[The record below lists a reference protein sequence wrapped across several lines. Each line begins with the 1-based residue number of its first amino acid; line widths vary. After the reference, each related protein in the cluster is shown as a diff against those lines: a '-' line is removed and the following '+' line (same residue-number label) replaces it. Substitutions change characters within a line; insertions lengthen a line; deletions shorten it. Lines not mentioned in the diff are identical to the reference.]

1 MPLLLDTNMVSAA
14 RRPDRQTEKFR
25 AFFADFDASS
35 AFLSAITI
43 MEIEFGIARERSR
56 DTTFAAE
63 LDQWLNGTVLP
74 RFHGRILAFDA
85 EAASIAG
92 KLPTADKRPFPD
104 AMIAAIALLHGM
116 DVVTRN
122 TSHFEPLGVRCLNPW
137 A

>member
-25 AFFADFDASS
+25 TFFADFDAGS

-43 MEIEFGIARERSR
+43 MEIEFGISREQYR
-56 DTTFAAE
+56 DIAFAAE

-74 RFHGRILAFDA
+74 RFNGRILAFDA

-92 KLPTADKRPFPD
+92 KLPTADKRPSPD

-122 TSHFEPLGVRCLNPW
+122 TIHFEPLGVRCLNPW